1 MRKRRSSRSDDP
13 GVAPGGEEQ
22 PAGAEAGADDREP
35 SAPGPRARGPWDSS
49 ELVVEEDDET
59 RADLGAL
66 SVLGNP
72 DVELRLQVDEG
83 SGQVESVL
91 LVAADGA
98 MELRPFAAPRHEDIW
113 DDIRPRIAAEAT
125 RMGGTAT
132 EVEGPFGPALQLM
145 VPGVAPDGQQVVQPS
160 TVHGISGPRW
170 LLRVST
176 FGRPAVDYQDEGL
189 LEVTLRSV
197 VVTRGNEPMA
207 PGDPLPLRVPH
218 GARRIDNPF

>member
-1 MRKRRSSRSDDP
+1 
-13 GVAPGGEEQ
+13 
-22 PAGAEAGADDREP
+22 
-35 SAPGPRARGPWDSS
+35 
-49 ELVVEEDDET
+49 
-59 RADLGAL
+59 
-66 SVLGNP
+66 
-72 DVELRLQVDEG
+72 
-83 SGQVESVL
+83 
-91 LVAADGA
+91 
-98 MELRPFAAPRHEDIW
+98 
-113 DDIRPRIAAEAT
+113 
-125 RMGGTAT
+125 MGGTAT